1 MARAGRHGAEGVRA
15 ARREGVEAGG
25 QQEDEQRP
33 VVRLRPEARSPC
45 QRQQAPHEVP
55 AAGRCSGPPPAAPR
69 PLPTPGTPSGR
80 RSPGGQEVS
89 PDVGR
94 LVGHLEGAEDAVP
107 GRAAGAAI
115 ARQDAVLPEHLCG
128 AGWGTRS
135 GGATGPAPFSPR
147 QTSAS
152 GFEESGLEV
161 TPAPKPSQ
169 LRAAPYRVPNTQR
182 AEEKA
187 RRQWKG
193 DQRGGVRWGGVG
205 GRRDSGW
212 TSILGSGEGSPAGSL
227 DSRGMPA
234 GRRPPHPR
242 PAGQRGKPG
251 DGELVGQAPHPRDL
265 VDSEELGQLETEH
278 GGRAPPRRDLET
290 KRGVRASG
298 VCPHPGPLLTPG
310 RPGLATGSRSALCP
324 QVRAGAG
331 VHRHTTCPPSPPGAF
346 GSRVRGAAQFQP
358 GTDSAGRSPA
368 RRQPGVSSPKP
379 RTRVPSPQFLSL
391 RKPESGRSVP
401 RASAHPPPRPR
412 TPPGPRSR
420 AEHRNCAR
428 PELGERP
435 DGRGSR
441 NESGRAWLFSED
453 YTCAPGVP
461 DPPEPRT
468 PQLQTCALPPGGC
481 GSAAP
486 PASPRHI
493 PWHHWRGWASR
504 RVELPRGRE
513 RRTLPLP
520 QPKQRGYNTAPP
532 RPSSCL
538 PRRRSGCVPVRG
550 SLRASPLAGPGPPL
564 PPGSASDLGAG
575 DPAGGRQTQSLVPV
589 AWLLD
594 EASPGPVAP
603 PRSGMGVI

>member
-1 MARAGRHGAEGVRA
+1 MQGAP
-15 ARREGVEAGG
+15 
-25 QQEDEQRP
+25 QR
-33 VVRLRPEARSPC
+33 
-45 QRQQAPHEVP
+45 
-55 AAGRCSGPPPAAPR
+55 
-69 PLPTPGTPSGR
+69 
-80 RSPGGQEVS
+80 
-89 PDVGR
+89 
-94 LVGHLEGAEDAVP
+94 
-107 GRAAGAAI
+107 
-115 ARQDAVLPEHLCG
+115 
-128 AGWGTRS
+128 
-135 GGATGPAPFSPR
+135 
-147 QTSAS
+147 
-152 GFEESGLEV
+152 
-161 TPAPKPSQ
+161 
-169 LRAAPYRVPNTQR
+169 
-182 AEEKA
+182 
-187 RRQWKG
+187 
-193 DQRGGVRWGGVG
+193 
-205 GRRDSGW
+205 
-212 TSILGSGEGSPAGSL
+212 EGSPGLVVPNPGPGSPAPSFCRCGSL
-227 DSRGMPA
+227 SQGGQCREHP
-234 GRRPPHPR
+234 RTPR
-242 PAGQRGKPG
+242 PAPER
-251 DGELVGQAPHPRDL
+251 
-265 VDSEELGQLETEH
+265 
-278 GGRAPPRRDLET
+278 
-290 KRGVRASG
+290 
-298 VCPHPGPLLTPG
+298 PLA
-310 RPGLATGSRSALCP
+310 R
-324 QVRAGAG
+324 GAG
-331 VHRHTTCPPSPPGAF
+331 PSTE
-346 GSRVRGAAQFQP
+346 
-358 GTDSAGRSPA
+358 TD
-368 RRQPGVSSPKP
+368 
-379 RTRVPSPQFLSL
+379 
-391 RKPESGRSVP
+391 
-401 RASAHPPPRPR
+401 
-412 TPPGPRSR
+412 
-420 AEHRNCAR
+420 CAR